1 MRYFSKETYD
11 ISFKESSQNMNSF
24 YRTMKFS
31 TNGYLKIDNESVL
44 IDDYIA
50 GRVINELLE
59 FKNGEYLLIDIIK
72 GNREEYFDTPKNLNA
87 SRLRKEECF
96 QRKLYLNIIDNP
108 ALLKQLE
115 GEEFI
120 WFELSIDDK
129 EGKATDLVS
138 YNKNEN
144 RISLY
149 ELKYGN
155 NKDTLLHTILEI
167 QTYYQRTKFGEKF
180 SNDFK
185 KNYINAGKKIE
196 NTSLDIASVRK
207 VIIVSDTTMTH
218 IQYNSDRFLKVK
230 ELMEKFNIKYIS
242 FSD

>member
-50 GRVINELLE
+50 GRVINELLQ
-59 FKNGEYLLIDIIK
+59 FKNGEYLLTDVTK
-72 GNREEYFDTPKNLNA
+72 GNRKEYFDTPKNLNA
-87 SRLRKEECF
+87 STLRKEEYF
-96 QRKLYLNIIDNP
+96 QRKLYLNNIDNP

-120 WFELSIDDK
+120 WFELSIDDG

-149 ELKYGN
+149 EIKYGK

-185 KNYINAGKKIE
+185 KNYINAGKHIE
-196 NTSLDIASVRK
+196 NTSLNILSVRK

-230 ELMEKFNIKYIS
+230 ELMEKFNIQYIS